1 MQVMRVRAAQ
11 EHHAFELRVQKPL
24 LCGIGSKGQLCCGK
38 LRFRRDSTERRGDAV
53 RVFIVMGNVNAI
65 AVASLADTAGIILVE
80 DAVLD
85 ADAKAR
91 AEQQEIAVYGT
102 SLPAFETA
110 LKIASLLG

>member
-1 MQVMRVRAAQ
+1 MAYC
-11 EHHAFELRVQKPL
+11 H
-24 LCGIGSKGQLCCGK
+24 
-38 LRFRRDSTERRGDAV
+38 
-53 RVFIVMGNVNAI
+53 
-65 AVASLADTAGIILVE
+65 ADTAGIILVE

>member
-1 MQVMRVRAAQ
+1 MGRAKA
-11 EHHAFELRVQKPL
+11 
-24 LCGIGSKGQLCCGK
+24 
-38 LRFRRDSTERRGDAV
+38 DDAWLT
-53 RVFIVMGNVNAI
+53 VMGNVNAI

-85 ADAKAR
+85 AEQAR

>member
-1 MQVMRVRAAQ
+1 
-11 EHHAFELRVQKPL
+11 
-24 LCGIGSKGQLCCGK
+24 
-38 LRFRRDSTERRGDAV
+38 
-53 RVFIVMGNVNAI
+53 MGNVNAI

-85 ADAKAR
+85 AEAKAR

>member
-1 MQVMRVRAAQ
+1 MTVEELGRALSLETVVAGDGGREVTGGYCGDLLSWVMGRAPAGCVWMTV
-11 EHHAFELRVQKPL
+11 L
-24 LCGIGSKGQLCCGK
+24 
-38 LRFRRDSTERRGDAV
+38 
-53 RVFIVMGNVNAI
+53 GNVNAI

>member
-1 MQVMRVRAAQ
+1 MQIGEMAEALGWKLLTEKTDTTREVKGCYCGDLLSWVMGRAKA
-11 EHHAFELRVQKPL
+11 
-24 LCGIGSKGQLCCGK
+24 
-38 LRFRRDSTERRGDAV
+38 DDAW
-53 RVFIVMGNVNAI
+53 RTVMGNVNAI
-65 AVASLADTAGIILVE
+65 AVASLADTAGIVLVE

>member
-1 MQVMRVRAAQ
+1 MQIGEMAETLGWKLLTENTDTTREVKGCYCGDLLSWVMGRAKA
-11 EHHAFELRVQKPL
+11 
-24 LCGIGSKGQLCCGK
+24 
-38 LRFRRDSTERRGDAV
+38 DDAW
-53 RVFIVMGNVNAI
+53 FTVMGNVNAI

-102 SLPAFETA
+102 SQPAFETA
-110 LKIASLLG
+110 LKIASLLR

>member
-1 MQVMRVRAAQ
+1 MQIGEMA
-11 EHHAFELRVQKPL
+11 ETLGWKL
-24 LCGIGSKGQLCCGK
+24 LTENTDTTREVKGCYCGDLLSW
-38 LRFRRDSTERRGDAV
+38 
-53 RVFIVMGNVNAI
+53 VMGRAK

>member
-1 MQVMRVRAAQ
+1 MTVQSLSERLGLRLLAGEEGLSRKCTGCYIGDLLSWVMGRAKA
-11 EHHAFELRVQKPL
+11 
-24 LCGIGSKGQLCCGK
+24 
-38 LRFRRDSTERRGDAV
+38 DDAWLT
-53 RVFIVMGNVNAI
+53 VMGNVNAI

-80 DAVLD
+80 DAALD

>member
-1 MQVMRVRAAQ
+1 MTVEELSRALSLETVVPGDGGREVTGGYCGDLLSWVMGRAPAGC
-11 EHHAFELRVQKPL
+11 VWM
-24 LCGIGSKGQLCCGK
+24 
-38 LRFRRDSTERRGDAV
+38 T
-53 RVFIVMGNVNAI
+53 VMGNVNAI
-65 AVASLADTAGIILVE
+65 AVASIADTAGIILVE

>member
-1 MQVMRVRAAQ
+1 MWRHFAVDVVHRRTS
-11 EHHAFELRVQKPL
+11 R
-24 LCGIGSKGQLCCGK
+24 QL
-38 LRFRRDSTERRGDAV
+38 TV
-53 RVFIVMGNVNAI
+53 RVTEVIDRAKQLRAFLYQLYIGLPDFICKLLAHPVSYTHL
-65 AVASLADTAGIILVE
+65 SLADTAGIVLVE

>member
-1 MQVMRVRAAQ
+1 MTVREIAALTGFSAAALPQPERVADGVYIGDLLSWVMGRAKA
-11 EHHAFELRVQKPL
+11 
-24 LCGIGSKGQLCCGK
+24 
-38 LRFRRDSTERRGDAV
+38 DDAWLT
-53 RVFIVMGNVNAI
+53 VMGNVNAI

>member
-1 MQVMRVRAAQ
+1 MQIGEMAEA
-11 EHHAFELRVQKPL
+11 LGWKL
-24 LCGIGSKGQLCCGK
+24 L
-38 LRFRRDSTERRGDAV
+38 TENTDTTREV
-53 RVFIVMGNVNAI
+53 KGNVNAI

>member
-1 MQVMRVRAAQ
+1 MQIGEMAEA
-11 EHHAFELRVQKPL
+11 LGWKL
-24 LCGIGSKGQLCCGK
+24 LTENTDTTREVKGCYV
-38 LRFRRDSTERRGDAV
+38 GDLLSW
-53 RVFIVMGNVNAI
+53 VMGRARSGQAWITIMSNINTV
-65 AVASLADTAGIILVE
+65 AVASLADTAGIVLVE
-80 DAVLD
+80 DAALD

>member
-1 MQVMRVRAAQ
+1 MQIGEMAEA
-11 EHHAFELRVQKPL
+11 LGWKL
-24 LCGIGSKGQLCCGK
+24 LTENTDTTREVKGCYCGDLLSW
-38 LRFRRDSTERRGDAV
+38 
-53 RVFIVMGNVNAI
+53 VMGNVNAI
-65 AVASLADTAGIILVE
+65 AVASLADTAGIVLVE
-80 DAVLD
+80 DAALD

>member
-1 MQVMRVRAAQ
+1 MTVRALA
-11 EHHAFELRVQKPL
+11 EATGWRAAALPAGEREVTGGYMGDL
-24 LCGIGSKGQLCCGK
+24 LSWVMGRAPAGCVWL
-38 LRFRRDSTERRGDAV
+38 T
-53 RVFIVMGNVNAI
+53 VMGNVNAI

>member
-1 MQVMRVRAAQ
+1 MQIGEMAEALGWKLLTENTDTTREVKGCYCGDLLSWVMGRA
-11 EHHAFELRVQKPL
+11 KT
-24 LCGIGSKGQLCCGK
+24 
-38 LRFRRDSTERRGDAV
+38 DDAWLT
-53 RVFIVMGNVNAI
+53 VMGNVNAI

>member
-1 MQVMRVRAAQ
+1 MTVEELSRALSLETVVPGDGGREVTGGYCGDLLSWVMGRAPAGCVW
-11 EHHAFELRVQKPL
+11 L
-24 LCGIGSKGQLCCGK
+24 
-38 LRFRRDSTERRGDAV
+38 T
-53 RVFIVMGNVNAI
+53 VMGNVNAI

-102 SLPAFETA
+102 SLPAFEIA

>member
-1 MQVMRVRAAQ
+1 MTIQELAALIEGEVQTKTVDTGREVTCGYTCDLLSWVMGRAKA
-11 EHHAFELRVQKPL
+11 
-24 LCGIGSKGQLCCGK
+24 
-38 LRFRRDSTERRGDAV
+38 DDAWLT
-53 RVFIVMGNVNAI
+53 VMGNVNAI

-80 DAVLD
+80 DAALD

>member
-1 MQVMRVRAAQ
+1 MQIGEMAEALGWKLLTENTDTTREVKGCYCGDLLSWVMCRAKA
-11 EHHAFELRVQKPL
+11 
-24 LCGIGSKGQLCCGK
+24 
-38 LRFRRDSTERRGDAV
+38 DDAWLT
-53 RVFIVMGNVNAI
+53 VMGNVNAI

>member
-1 MQVMRVRAAQ
+1 MTVKELTEALNLKAFYVEEEDREIEGVYCGDLLSWVMGRAKA
-11 EHHAFELRVQKPL
+11 
-24 LCGIGSKGQLCCGK
+24 
-38 LRFRRDSTERRGDAV
+38 DDAWLT
-53 RVFIVMGNVNAI
+53 VMGNVNAI

>member
-1 MQVMRVRAAQ
+1 MTVEELSRALSLETVVPGDGGREVTGGYCGDLLSWVMGRAPAGCVW
-11 EHHAFELRVQKPL
+11 L
-24 LCGIGSKGQLCCGK
+24 
-38 LRFRRDSTERRGDAV
+38 T
-53 RVFIVMGNVNAI
+53 VMGNVNAI
-65 AVASLADTAGIILVE
+65 AVASLADTAGIVLVE

>member
-1 MQVMRVRAAQ
+1 MQIGEMAEA
-11 EHHAFELRVQKPL
+11 LGWKL
-24 LCGIGSKGQLCCGK
+24 LTEKTDTTREVKGCYCGDLLSW
-38 LRFRRDSTERRGDAV
+38 
-53 RVFIVMGNVNAI
+53 VMGRAKADDAWLTVMSNVNAI

>member
-1 MQVMRVRAAQ
+1 MQIGEMAEALGWKLLTEKTDTTREVKGCYCGDLLSWVMGRAKA
-11 EHHAFELRVQKPL
+11 
-24 LCGIGSKGQLCCGK
+24 
-38 LRFRRDSTERRGDAV
+38 DDAWLTA
-53 RVFIVMGNVNAI
+53 MGNVNAI

-102 SLPAFETA
+102 SLPAFEPA
-110 LKIASLLG
+110 LKIASLQG

>member
-1 MQVMRVRAAQ
+1 MQIGEMAEVLGWKLLTENTDTTREVKGCYCGDLLSWVMDRAKA
-11 EHHAFELRVQKPL
+11 
-24 LCGIGSKGQLCCGK
+24 
-38 LRFRRDSTERRGDAV
+38 DDAWLT
-53 RVFIVMGNVNAI
+53 VMGNVNAI
-65 AVASLADTAGIILVE
+65 AVASLADTAGIVLVE